1 MPTPHLA
8 LLRGVNVGGKN
19 RLPMADL
26 RDRFVEAGASDVRT
40 YIQSGNVWFSAEP
53 DQAETVARRVHAAL
67 VARGLETPVIVRDR
81 EAWLRLIAGNP
92 FPEAEPTQLHAVLLA
107 DVPPPDVLK
116 RLDPDRS
123 PPDRIVARGDVV
135 YLHTPNGVA
144 RTRYTHDWLDR
155 TLATVSTARNWK
167 TVRALADLL
176 EAP

>member
-1 MPTPHLA
+1 MPNPHLA

-19 RLPMADL
+19 RLAMSDL
-26 RDRFVEAGASDVRT
+26 RDLFVAAGATDVRT
-40 YIQSGNVWFSAEP
+40 YIQSGNVRFSAEP
-53 DQAETVARRVHAAL
+53 DQAPAVARRVHAAL

-81 EAWLRLIAGNP
+81 DAWLRLIASNP
-92 FPEAEPTQLHAVLLA
+92 FPDAEPTQLHAVLLA
-107 DVPPPDVLK
+107 DFPPPEVLA

-123 PPDRIVARGDVV
+123 PPDQIVPRGDVV

-144 RTRYTHDWLDR
+144 RTRYTNDWLDR

-176 EAP
+176 DAP